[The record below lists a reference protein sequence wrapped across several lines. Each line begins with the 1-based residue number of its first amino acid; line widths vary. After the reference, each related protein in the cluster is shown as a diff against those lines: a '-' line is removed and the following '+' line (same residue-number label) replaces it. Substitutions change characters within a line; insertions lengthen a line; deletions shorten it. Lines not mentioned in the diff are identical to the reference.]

1 MLTLR
6 EKLFN
11 TKNVA
16 LALATI
22 FVLVS
27 IFIYTIYFKNFV
39 SPQYDY
45 NLVFALLLMNLA
57 IVLSLALIVLSR
69 VARIYIQRRRE
80 AVGGSQ
86 LQRRIVITFSLLTII
101 PTLIMASFSVFF
113 FIYGIQSWFDTKI
126 STALDNSVEVA
137 EGYLNEHSANLKADA
152 YAMAR
157 DIAVNEKNFEDDQD
171 EFRKFLKMQVTWR
184 VLTDALVFRKQDIL
198 AASED
203 TAEFLVNFDEITEE
217 RLEAA
222 DKGEIVLIT
231 DNDKVKAIIRIAGFR
246 DTYLLISRL
255 VDPKVLNYMTQTKD
269 SVAAYNDLKNNTMHM
284 QIQFVMAFIGVS
296 LILLLTAI
304 WLGLVF
310 SGRIIAPIHAL
321 IAATERVKSGDL
333 TVRLDEA
340 EQKRDEIATLFKAFN
355 RMTGNLQKNQTELV
369 GVNKQIDQRRRLIE
383 AVLFGVNSGI
393 ISIDEQKRIRIHN
406 KAALSVLKMEGQN
419 VMGRYIADIFPEIT
433 LFFAKVKDLPSNQI
447 FQQELDIKREG
458 VIYNLLV
465 RIVVD
470 ETYKQVEG
478 YIITIDNISKLVN
491 AQRMAAWSDVARR
504 IAHEIKNPLT
514 PINLSAERI
523 RKKYAHLAEESEQ
536 ENFNRY
542 IDTIIKHADNIEKI
556 VKEFSEFAR
565 MPQPTMARNNISEI
579 IRDAVFSEKV
589 VHADIEYDVS
599 LPSSDVQFDFDREQ
613 INRVFINLLKNA
625 AESLTER
632 GLNYESQTPK
642 ISITLQQDKHIML
655 EINDNGKGFPT
666 DLLSQITEPY
676 VTTREKGTGLGL
688 AIVQKIVDDHG
699 GSLEL
704 TNRTDESG
712 MILGARVRITFLI

>member
-1 MLTLR
+1 MLNIK

-16 LALATI
+16 LVLATC

-45 NLVFALLLMNLA
+45 NLVFGLLLLNLA
-57 IVLSLALIVLSR
+57 IVLSLGLIILSR
-69 VARIYIQRRRE
+69 VARIWIQRRKE
-80 AVGGSQ
+80 TVGGSQ
-86 LQRRIVITFSLLTII
+86 LQRRIVITFSLLTVI
-101 PTLIMASFSVFF
+101 PSIVMASFSVFF
-113 FIYGIQSWFDTKI
+113 FIYGVQSWFDTKI
-126 STALDNSVEVA
+126 TSALDNSMEVA
-137 EGYLNEHSANLKADA
+137 EGYLGEHAANLKADA

-157 DIAVNEKNFEDDQD
+157 DIKLNAPSVMENPED
-171 EFRKFLKMQVTWR
+171 FKKFLKAQVTWR
-184 VLTDALVFRKQDIL
+184 VLTDALVFRKKDVI
-198 AASED
+198 ASSDEA
-203 TAEFLVNFDEITEE
+203 TGYLTGLDEIASN
-217 RLEAA
+217 RLKQA

-231 DNDKVKAIIRIAGFR
+231 DQDKVKALIKIQGFD

-255 VDPKVLNYMTQTKD
+255 VDPKVVNYMTKTKD
-269 SVAAYNDLKNNTMHM
+269 SVTEYNELKNNTIQI
-284 QIQFVMAFIGVS
+284 QIQFVTAFIGVA

-310 SGRIIAPIHAL
+310 SGRIIAPIHKL

-355 RMTGNLQKNQTELV
+355 RMTGNLQKNQTQLV
-369 GVNKQIDQRRRLIE
+369 EVNKQIDQRRRLIE

-393 ISIDEQKRIRIHN
+393 VSIDEQKRIRIYN
-406 KAALSVLKMEGQN
+406 KAALSILKMEGQN
-419 VMGRYIADIFPEIT
+419 VTGRYIADIFPELT
-433 LFFAKVKDLPSNQI
+433 VFFSRIKDYPKDQI
-447 FQQELDIKREG
+447 FQQEIDIKRDG

-465 RIVVD
+465 RIVTEEIYMHVD
-470 ETYKQVEG
+470 G
-478 YIITIDNISKLVN
+478 FIITIDNISKLVN

-523 RKKYAHLAEESEQ
+523 RKKYENNIDEGER

-542 IDTIIKHADNIEKI
+542 IDTIIKHSDNIEQI

-565 MPQPTMARNNISEI
+565 MPQPVMAKNNISELVREAI
-579 IRDAVFSEKV
+579 FSEKV
-589 VHADIEYDVS
+589 VNSDIVYDVKM
-599 LPSSDVQFDFDREQ
+599 PASDINFDFDKEQ

-625 AESLTER
+625 AESLKEK
-632 GLNYESQTPK
+632 GVGVSGGEPK
-642 ISITLQQDKHIML
+642 ISVNITQDKHVVLDIT
-655 EINDNGKGFPT
+655 DNGKGFPVE
-666 DLLSQITEPY
+666 LLSKITEPY

-699 GSLEL
+699 GTLEVM
-704 TNRTDESG
+704 NNTDAAG
-712 MILGARVRITFLI
+712 AILGARVRITFLI